1 MAGEWQTIALKDIAE
16 SINTGLDAITR
27 APIVPYATAIKCLR
41 IQDVSNNK
49 IFSNWGFTEV
59 RPVDY
64 EKYRLRRGEIIM
76 ARTCSTG
83 INYLV
88 RADMEAVFNN
98 GLARIRLHR
107 DSAFPEYVYYVFKSQ
122 NFINYIDG
130 ISGGTSVQLNMKVGD
145 LAKFRF
151 PLPPLAEQKAIAAV
165 LGALDDKIEL
175 NRRMNATLEAMA
187 RALFQ
192 SWFVDFDP
200 VRAKLDGRKPRG
212 MDAATVEL
220 FPAGFWETPL
230 GNVPDGWP
238 VKPLS
243 QIMIGKNA
251 RVGVL
256 DVPEYSSTNDGLHP
270 RTERFTKK
278 LSASTAANKLIHEGD
293 FVFGLSRQLLNFGL
307 MKDNCGCVSPAYKV
321 FTVDRNSIVPDL
333 LELMMRQRPAYFFN
347 AVSSSSREGQSI
359 SSDALGRLL
368 VLQPARAV
376 QDAFYELTKPYQQLR
391 IAKELESETLAT
403 LRDTLLPKLL
413 SGELSVADTTLTTG
427 ANL

>member
-1 MAGEWQTIALKDIAE
+1 MAGEWEDLTLGDLGRVVTGKTPLTAVEGNFGGQIPFVTPSDMDGRKTISTTVRYLTEIGAASVKGSKIPAGSVLVSCIGSDMGKAVIAGRDCVTNQQIN
-16 SINTGLDAITR
+16 SIVVDDR
-27 APIVPYATAIKCLR
+27 
-41 IQDVSNNK
+41 
-49 IFSNWGFTEV
+49 FSSEF
-59 RPVDY
+59 
-64 EKYRLRRGEIIM
+64 
-76 ARTCSTG
+76 
-83 INYLV
+83 
-88 RADMEAVFNN
+88 
-98 GLARIRLHR
+98 
-107 DSAFPEYVYYVFKSQ
+107 VYYNLSTRKCEIRHQ
-122 NFINYIDG
+122 AA
-130 ISGGTSVQLNMKVGD
+130 GGSAQPILNKGD
-145 LAKFRF
+145 FSRLEIAI
-151 PLPPLAEQKAIAAV
+151 PPLAEQKAIAAV

-413 SGELSVADTTLTTG
+413 SGELSVGDTTLNTG